1 MKSICYKIQIKPITP
16 FHIGSGE
23 LHDPLNLVIKNGSA
37 YYLNQL
43 EYVRFLIRRNKAEL
57 EEKMALSDI
66 KQLHKYFAD
75 CFDPQEKKCWIFSYS
90 VRKDICTNYQ
100 KKMENMQAEGYVRAF
115 IRAGLSMQPIIP
127 GSSIKGAIRTAILS
141 HWQQRVPSYN
151 LRYADKADRELQA
164 SILGYMGD
172 RGFPDIPSDPFKAI
186 KIADAPWY
194 NEHISI
200 FEVGVTA
207 PSAPASNIAQLRSQ
221 SYGRRKPTKQQTL
234 PILMELA
241 LTKPVTESELSI
253 FATTPPMKG
262 IEKILPEGPKTLSP
276 MLKMINEY
284 YRGQFDREESIYKR
298 FGEQHTNN
306 YNAIRDFFNGLKENQ
321 CMIKLGMGSG
331 QNYCSY
337 AVMNHNPKTRKLVSS
352 LPMGWMKLSFE
363 PKD

>member
-1 MKSICYKIQIKPITP
+1 MKSICYNIQIKPITP

-151 LRYADKADRELQA
+151 PRYADKADRELQA

-172 RGFPDIPSDPFKAI
+172 RGPDIPSDPFKAI
-186 KIADAPWY
+186 KIADAPWS
-194 NEHISI
+194 NEHVSI

-207 PSAPASNIAQLRSQ
+207 PPALVWNKAQQMRTQ
-221 SYGRRKPTKQQTL
+221 SYGYKKPIKAETL

-241 LTKPVTESELSI
+241 LAKAGTESELSI
-253 FATTPPMKG
+253 FAAKPPMKG
-262 IEKILPEGPKTLSP
+262 IEKILPEGAQTLSP

-284 YRGQFDREESIYKR
+284 YRGRFDLEENIYKR
-298 FGEQHTNN
+298 FGESHTKT
-306 YNAIRDFFNGLKENQ
+306 YDAIKVFFDGLKENQ

-337 AVMNHNPKTRKLVSS
+337 AVMNHNPKTRKLVNS
-352 LPMGWMKLSFE
+352 LPMGWMRLSFE

>member
-1 MKSICYKIQIKPITP
+1 
-16 FHIGSGE
+16 
-23 LHDPLNLVIKNGSA
+23 
-37 YYLNQL
+37 
-43 EYVRFLIRRNKAEL
+43 
-57 EEKMALSDI
+57 
-66 KQLHKYFAD
+66 
-75 CFDPQEKKCWIFSYS
+75 
-90 VRKDICTNYQ
+90 
-100 KKMENMQAEGYVRAF
+100 MQAEGYVRAF

-151 LRYADKADRELQA
+151 HKADRELQA

-172 RGFPDIPSDPFKAI
+172 RGPDIPSDPFKAI

>member
-1 MKSICYKIQIKPITP
+1 MKSICYNIQIKPITP

-75 CFDPQEKKCWIFSYS
+75 CFDPQKKKCWIFSYS

-151 LRYADKADRELQA
+151 FGYADKADRELQA

-172 RGFPDIPSDPFKAI
+172 RGPDIPSDPFKAI

-221 SYGRRKPTKQQTL
+221 SYGRRKPTKAQTL

-284 YRGQFDREESIYKR
+284 YRGQFDREENIYKR
-298 FGEQHTNN
+298 FGESHTKT
-306 YNAIRDFFNGLKENQ
+306 YDAIKGFFDGLKENQ

-337 AVMNHNPKTRKLVSS
+337 AVMNHNPKTRKLVNS
-352 LPMGWMKLSFE
+352 LPMGWMRLSFE